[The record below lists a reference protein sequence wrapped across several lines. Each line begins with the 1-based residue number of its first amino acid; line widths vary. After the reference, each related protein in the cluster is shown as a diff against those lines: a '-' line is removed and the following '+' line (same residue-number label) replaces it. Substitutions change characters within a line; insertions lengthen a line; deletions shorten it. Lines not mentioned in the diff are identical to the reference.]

1 MKLRGLYAITPEA
14 LGTDA
19 GTDALIAAVRAAL
32 DGGAAVLQYRNKQ
45 ADAATRREQA
55 GALLAL
61 ARKRGVPLIVNDDV
75 DLAES
80 IDADGVHV
88 GKRDAEVAAARRRLP
103 GKLLGVSCYA
113 SLLRARDA
121 VAAGADYVAFGSVY
135 PSPTKPGA
143 VRAPLNLFHE
153 ARGLEVPLV
162 AIGGITIGNAPE
174 LVRAGADCIA
184 VISDL
189 FGAPDV
195 RKRAAEF
202 ARMFASAPAF
212 SP

>member
-14 LGTDA
+14 LGTE
-19 GTDALIAAVRAAL
+19 ALIAAVSAAL

-61 ARKRGVPLIVNDDV
+61 ARKSGVPLIVNDDV
-75 DLAES
+75 ELAER

-88 GKRDAEVAAARRRLP
+88 GRDDGAVAAVRRKLP

-113 SLLRARDA
+113 SVELARAA
-121 VAAGADYVAFGSVY
+121 VAAGADYAAFGSVF
-135 PSPTKPGA
+135 PSPTKPRA
-143 VRAPLNLFHE
+143 VRAPLNLFRE
-153 ARGLEVPLV
+153 ARGLGVPLV
-162 AIGGITIGNAPE
+162 AIGGITTGNAHQ
-174 LVRAGADCIA
+174 LVDAGADCIA

-195 RKRAAEF
+195 RARAAEF
-202 ARMFASAPAF
+202 ARLFAISQSVSA
-212 SP
+212 